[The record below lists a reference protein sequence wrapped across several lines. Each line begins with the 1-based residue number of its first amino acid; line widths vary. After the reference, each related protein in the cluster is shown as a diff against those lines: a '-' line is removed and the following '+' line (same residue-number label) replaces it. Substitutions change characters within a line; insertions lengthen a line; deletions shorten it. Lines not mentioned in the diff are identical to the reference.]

1 MEFSGMNKTSEET
14 LSYLSSSATA
24 HPSLY
29 KTLRYSPSN
38 EYGEKSLSHS
48 SPEGQVLRLVDAFH
62 CPFNNDL
69 RECESPQIP
78 MVSAMCNRLVPSDIL
93 SGFVD
98 RSEFD
103 HSKVLNNNEKPA
115 VPEVGDT
122 IVLLKPDLNDKA
134 YPCSATKVGNNS
146 PSPSSNLIPDAVCIP
161 SPCNGSLS
169 RTESNSDES
178 SQVDKPEPSRDVN
191 GCRPTD
197 VSPTH
202 DQERAKMDLDKLDE
216 TIDYVLSVARS
227 DEPCEGMFVLTCRA
241 RESTVTSS
249 PNPRVNTPSSEL
261 INSPTISPTPSP
273 HSNNLNSPV
282 LQTCRTQAVFQ
293 SNSSCSMVSPQ
304 PMQRYIVDQTHG
316 IIQLSSNPSQCVSA
330 HYGNQGVSF
339 VQLCSDSSSNPVFQV
354 SQHHIV
360 SQISQPLT
368 TNTHVLFH
376 PSMLH
381 SFQNHPGSQA
391 QFTIP
396 HSTLPTA
403 SVQRISTPIL
413 SPVRTSVIQNVSNQV
428 AKPSDTN
435 ITSYPVSNHVMEST
449 NPPISTQPVSINPP
463 NICVV
468 QSPQSLLCGTVGT
481 PVSLEASGDV
491 KYSLPVSTVT
501 SDQSCSQLNSSVAF
515 RHPIIPVNTTSPM
528 LPTSSVG
535 VSSHGL
541 PVTNSH
547 ITTCSQSITSTPRKR
562 SHASTS
568 GNNKRRK
575 TLGSPPYPV
584 VPVSNKNVT
593 IHEASIRSLHSGAQE
608 QIDKLKGVDLKSLV
622 SAPTLQPFFSVLPP
636 TGSCDSLFP
645 RGADEVFYHKHG
657 LKYSRGRM
665 SLKFPKCIDPTTSH
679 EVVDSY
685 LTQHLKVV
693 VPPGPVIYPSKCLKR
708 QSFECHS
715 VCASPEPP
723 SFENNM
729 KTLFSRMNQFTK
741 KYSKDV
747 YDEVKVGY
755 DSCKL
760 SSETLIP
767 QSLLQMFSQN
777 PSNSLERT
785 ETDRCTPP
793 LALYHM
799 PNPRLLCQPIHLA
812 PCVKTGMDSGL
823 TKVNGSNISTLKAEH
838 DMPGLDSYKNVMSE
852 SPMSVD
858 LNPCTPFVDSETGE
872 TMISPQPKSTKASL
886 GPTLSEDDKLHI
898 TFTVN
903 PSATVNISKII
914 HRISEILGV
923 EENSIDCQIT
933 RSGAQITLDQ
943 KQSQSEVVMRNL
955 ETHLRQQFTPLSL
968 QFEKDPRDCLV
979 QGIHSSGHI
988 QSSTLENTPHTKL
1001 LPSNP
1006 PQLSSCKLECDI
1018 NKNDF
1023 SPVYTQETCRYSEEP
1038 VSITSILASR
1048 NRSAKSCKMCGKPVS
1063 PHMMQRKWLDE
1074 LCSVSGISMS
1084 FDNAVDLLFCSSDC
1098 LYGFARLL
1106 SCYRSKYS
1114 ETSLDYSSQTDIL
1127 NIRNC
1132 YNFEQQRQLIMTDFP
1147 CSVPILLQNNLSKSK
1162 PNVKRQHPQQC
1173 VTNKKRPINTSTVPS
1188 KFRKWQGIRWRQ
1200 YVSDAHHPS
1209 DMSSKRNIVDDSL
1222 SPFLS
1227 NPAVMHAPHSGDK
1240 RVCDL
1245 CQQAGDAPEDGA
1257 GRLLPLDLDNWIHIN
1272 CALWCYE
1279 VYETIGGSLNN
1290 LDIWL
1295 AKAKETTC
1303 TQCGLLGAGLP
1314 CYNPKCSYVYHVPCA
1329 IRIRCMFFTDR
1340 GMYCPQHQPK
1350 EIHPMQLSS
1359 LAVSRRVYISRDENS
1374 QVARVVHEDS
1384 DKHVVRIGGVSLHSI
1399 GQLLPHQI
1407 DSGNFHNRRNI
1418 YPTGMCSTRIYWSM
1432 RRPRSRAKYVC
1443 EILEK
1448 DCHPFFRITAI
1459 DRDMENVS
1467 VTHETCDGAWQIIL
1481 SRIEALCKEHK
1492 LVKLFPQLLRGED
1505 LFGLNESHIVRAV
1518 ESLPGVDSLR
1528 DYVFNFGRL
1537 ELISEM
1543 PLAINPSGCA
1553 RSEPK
1558 MQTYMKRMH
1567 DTGEYSISF
1576 SYRTGLPGVRRLSH
1590 PSFNGTTC
1598 SNGVYNIDNMASKQ
1612 HQSSRSQQ
1620 YRKLK
1625 TEVNSNVI
1633 LGRSR
1638 IQGLGLFAAR
1648 DLEQQTMVIEY
1659 VGELIRLEIANKREK
1674 NYEAHNRGIYMFRLD
1689 DDTVIDAT
1697 VCGGLAR
1704 YINHSCQP
1712 NCLAEFV
1719 NFGGHSHIVIITNR
1733 RIKKGEE
1740 LCYDYNFDFEDRS
1753 DKIPCLCRAP
1763 NCRKWMN

>member
-1 MEFSGMNKTSEET
+1 
-14 LSYLSSSATA
+14 
-24 HPSLY
+24 
-29 KTLRYSPSN
+29 
-38 EYGEKSLSHS
+38 
-48 SPEGQVLRLVDAFH
+48 
-62 CPFNNDL
+62 
-69 RECESPQIP
+69 
-78 MVSAMCNRLVPSDIL
+78 
-93 SGFVD
+93 
-98 RSEFD
+98 
-103 HSKVLNNNEKPA
+103 
-115 VPEVGDT
+115 
-122 IVLLKPDLNDKA
+122 
-134 YPCSATKVGNNS
+134 
-146 PSPSSNLIPDAVCIP
+146 
-161 SPCNGSLS
+161 
-169 RTESNSDES
+169 
-178 SQVDKPEPSRDVN
+178 
-191 GCRPTD
+191 
-197 VSPTH
+197 
-202 DQERAKMDLDKLDE
+202 
-216 TIDYVLSVARS
+216 
-227 DEPCEGMFVLTCRA
+227 
-241 RESTVTSS
+241 
-249 PNPRVNTPSSEL
+249 
-261 INSPTISPTPSP
+261 
-273 HSNNLNSPV
+273 
-282 LQTCRTQAVFQ
+282 
-293 SNSSCSMVSPQ
+293 
-304 PMQRYIVDQTHG
+304 
-316 IIQLSSNPSQCVSA
+316 
-330 HYGNQGVSF
+330 
-339 VQLCSDSSSNPVFQV
+339 
-354 SQHHIV
+354 
-360 SQISQPLT
+360 
-368 TNTHVLFH
+368 
-376 PSMLH
+376 MLH
-381 SFQNHPGSQA
+381 SFQNHAGSQA

-403 SVQRISTPIL
+403 SVQRISTPVL
-413 SPVRTSVIQNVSNQV
+413 SPVRTSVLQHVINQV
-428 AKPSDTN
+428 AKTSDAN
-435 ITSYPVSNHVMEST
+435 ITSYPVPNHVTEGT
-449 NPPISTQPVSINPP
+449 NPPISTQAVSINPS

-468 QSPQSLLCGTVGT
+468 QTPVQSPQPLLCGTVGT
-481 PVSLEASGDV
+481 PVSSEAPGDV
-491 KYSLPVSTVT
+491 TYSQPVPAVT
-501 SDQSCSQLNSSVAF
+501 NDQGCSQPNSSVTF
-515 RHPIIPVNTTSPM
+515 RHPIIPVNTTSM
-528 LPTSSVG
+528 LPTPSVS
-535 VSSHGL
+535 VSSTHSL
-541 PVTNSH
+541 PVTNTH
-547 ITTCSQSITSTPRKR
+547 VTTCSQSVTSTPRKR
-562 SHASTS
+562 SHTSTP

-575 TLGSPPYPV
+575 TLGSPPCPI
-584 VPVSNKNVT
+584 VSIANKNISV
-593 IHEASIRSLHSGAQE
+593 HEASVRSLHSGAQE
-608 QIDKLKGVDLKSLV
+608 HIDKLKSVDLKSLV
-622 SAPTLQPFFSVLPP
+622 SAPTLQPFSAVLPP
-636 TGSCDSLFP
+636 TGTCDSVFP
-645 RGADEVFYHKHG
+645 RGTEEVFYHKHG
-657 LKYSRGRM
+657 LKYSRGHM
-665 SLKFPKCIDPTTSH
+665 SLKFPKCIDSTTSH
-679 EVVDSY
+679 EVIDSY

-693 VPPGPVIYPSKCLKR
+693 VPPGPVIYSYKCSKRPSL
-708 QSFECHS
+708 EHHS

-729 KTLFSRMNQFTK
+729 KTLFSRMNQFAK
-741 KYSKDV
+741 KYPKDI
-747 YDEVKVGY
+747 YDEIKVGY

-760 SSETLIP
+760 SGETIIP

-793 LALYHM
+793 LVLYHM

-812 PCVKTGMDSGL
+812 PCVGNGMDSGL
-823 TKVNGSNISTLKAEH
+823 NKVNGSNISSLKVEN
-838 DMPGLDSYKNVMSE
+838 DVSGQDPYKSAMSE
-852 SPMSVD
+852 SPISID
-858 LNPCTPFVDSETGE
+858 LNPCLPFVDSETGE
-872 TMISPQPKSTKASL
+872 TMISPQSKSTKMSL
-886 GPTLSEDDKLHI
+886 NPTLSEDDKLHI

-903 PSATVNISKII
+903 PSATVNIPKII
-914 HRISEILGV
+914 HRISELLGV

-968 QFEKDPRDCLV
+968 QFEKDSRDCLA
-979 QGIHSSGHI
+979 QGVHSSSHM
-988 QSSTLENTPHTKL
+988 QSSTLEHTSHTKL
-1001 LPSNP
+1001 LPSSL
-1006 PQLSSCKLECDI
+1006 PQLNSCKLECDI
-1018 NKNDF
+1018 VGKTDY
-1023 SPVYTQETCRYSEEP
+1023 SSVYTQETCRYSEEP
-1038 VSITSILASR
+1038 VSITSILANKS
-1048 NRSAKSCKMCGKPVS
+1048 RSAKSCKKCGKPVS
-1063 PHMMQRKWLDE
+1063 PHIMQRKWLDE

-1084 FDNAVDLLFCSSDC
+1084 FNNAVDLMFCSSDC
-1098 LYGFARLL
+1098 LYGFAQLL
-1106 SCYRSKYS
+1106 SRHRNKYS
-1114 ETSLDYSSQTDIL
+1114 DTSLDYSSQTDIL
-1127 NIRNC
+1127 NTKDC
-1132 YNFEQQRQLIMTDFP
+1132 YSFDQQRQLIMTDLP
-1147 CSVPILLQNNLSKSK
+1147 CSVPILLQNTLSKSK
-1162 PNVKRQHPQQC
+1162 PNLKRQHPQQC
-1173 VTNKKRPINTSTVPS
+1173 VANKKRLTNTTVLS
-1188 KFRKWQGIRWRQ
+1188 KFRKWQGIRWRS
-1200 YVSDAHHPS
+1200 YVSDTHHLS
-1209 DMSSKRNIVDDSL
+1209 DMPSKRSMVDDTL
-1222 SPFLS
+1222 SPSSS
-1227 NPAVMHAPHSGDK
+1227 NPAVMCAPHSDDK

-1245 CQQAGDAPEDGA
+1245 CQGAGDAPEDGA

-1290 LDIWL
+1290 LDVWL
-1295 AKAKETTC
+1295 AKAKETVC

-1359 LAVSRRVYISRDENS
+1359 LVVSRRVYINRDENS

-1384 DKHVVRIGGVSLHSI
+1384 DKHVVRIGGVFLHSI

-1418 YPTGMCSTRIYWSM
+1418 YPPGMCSTRIYWSM

-1448 DCHPFFRITAI
+1448 NCHPFFRITAI
-1459 DRDMENVS
+1459 DRNMENVS
-1467 VTHETCDGAWQIIL
+1467 ITHETCDGAWQIIL

-1505 LFGLNESHIVRAV
+1505 LFGLNESHVVRAI

-1558 MQTYMKRMH
+1558 MQTYVKRMH
-1567 DTGEYSISF
+1567 DAGEYSIPF
-1576 SYRTGLPGVRRLSH
+1576 SHRTGLPGVRRLFHSGF
-1590 PSFNGTTC
+1590 SGSTC
-1598 SNGVYNIDNMASKQ
+1598 SNSVYNMDSTASK

-1625 TEVNSNVI
+1625 TEINSNVI

-1712 NCLAEFV
+1712 NCFAEFV

-1740 LCYDYNFDFEDRS
+1740 LCYDYNFDLEDKS